1 MSFRSGADERRLAIG
16 SVAQQGTQLLVALA
30 SLAVITVLARELSFA
45 GFGVYTLFVSFST
58 YLLFAQTAVEGAA
71 VSMLAG
77 AGDDGAA
84 RNRVFSTTVVAYA
97 LAGLVAGLLI
107 ALASLVLPGP
117 LGVPERLQDDA
128 VLGGVLT
135 GALAAVGWPLKACR
149 DALRATQL
157 FRRVALSDFLGYFTM
172 AGLSIALALAG
183 APLWLL
189 IAVGGAVPLF
199 IGLAATVI
207 FVVARGLGLSLRSS
221 SMERDTTRRFT
232 RMSGQLL
239 ATGVADFVIYS
250 LDRVVLSAFK
260 GSSAVGLYEGPLRVH
275 NLVRLTAGTLSF
287 GVLPAASD
295 YLAKDDTARARDLLV
310 RGTRYVVALVVP
322 GVVVVIVLAGPI
334 LTVWLGPR
342 FATADTAMAIFVGY
356 WLINANTVV
365 PAGMLVAHGETG
377 WLARYAWSVALGCLA
392 ASLALTPLLGLD
404 GLVLGTA
411 IPYAV
416 SFPIFMRFVLRKL
429 PVDLGELARRAWLPA
444 YPLAAALALALAAAR
459 LVLDLDTLGE
469 VLVVGLGG
477 LAAYWLI
484 YATVFLDASERR
496 LAVDVVRGMLRT
508 G

>member
-1 MSFRSGADERRLAIG
+1 MSFSSGADERRLAIG

-77 AGDDGAA
+77 AGEDGGA
-84 RNRVFSTTVVAYA
+84 RNRVFSTTVIAYA

-107 ALASLVLPGP
+107 ALASLILPGP

-135 GALAAVGWPLKACR
+135 GALTVVGWPLKACR

-157 FRRVALSDFLGYFTM
+157 FRRVALVDFLGYFSM
-172 AGLSIALALAG
+172 AGLSIVLAVGG
-183 APLWLL
+183 APLWML
-189 IAVGGAVPLF
+189 IAVGGSVPLF
-199 IGLAATVI
+199 IGLAAGVI
-207 FVVARGLGLSLRSS
+207 FALARGLGLRLQPA

-232 RMSGQLL
+232 RMSSQLL

-295 YLAKDDTARARDLLV
+295 YLAKADTARARDLLV
-310 RGTRYVVALVVP
+310 RGTRYVLALVVP
-322 GVVVVIVLAGPI
+322 GVVVVMVLAGPI
-334 LTVWLGPR
+334 LAVWLGPR
-342 FATADTAMAIFVGY
+342 FATADTAMTIFVGY

-365 PAGMLVAHGETG
+365 AAGMLVAHGETG

-392 ASLALTPLLGLD
+392 CSLALTPPLGLD

-416 SFPIFMRFVLRKL
+416 GFPFFMRFALRKL
-429 PVDLGELARRAWLPA
+429 PFDLGELARRAWLPA
-444 YPLAAALALALAAAR
+444 YPLAAVLALGLVAAR
-459 LVLDLDTLGE
+459 LALDLDSLGE

-477 LAAYWLI
+477 LAAFWLVF
-484 YATVFLDASERR
+484 AAVFLEPSERR
-496 LAVDVVRGMLRT
+496 LAVDVVRGMFRT

>member
-1 MSFRSGADERRLAIG
+1 VSFSSGADERRLAIG

-58 YLLFAQTAVEGAA
+58 YLLFAQSAVEGAA

-77 AGDDGAA
+77 AGQDDAA
-84 RNRVFSTTVVAYA
+84 RARVFSTTVVAYS

-117 LGVPERLQDDA
+117 LGVPEQLQDDA
-128 VLGGVLT
+128 LLGGVLT
-135 GALAAVGWPLKACR
+135 GALAVVGWPLKSCR
-149 DALRATQL
+149 DALRAAQL
-157 FRRVALSDFLGYFTM
+157 FRRVALSDFLGYFAM
-172 AGLSIALALAG
+172 AALSIGLAVAG

-199 IGLAATVI
+199 IGLAAGVI
-207 FVVARGLGLSLRSS
+207 FALARGLGLRLAPGT
-221 SMERDTTRRFT
+221 MERATTARFM
-232 RMSGQLL
+232 RMSSQLL

-295 YLAKDDTARARDLLV
+295 YLAKGDTARARDLLV
-310 RGTRYVVALVVP
+310 RGTRYVLALVVP
-322 GVVVVIVLAGPI
+322 GVVVVMVLAGPI
-334 LTVWLGPR
+334 LSVWLGPR
-342 FATADTAMAIFVGY
+342 FATADTAMTIFVGY

-365 PAGMLVAHGETG
+365 AAGMLVAHGETA

-392 ASLALTPLLGLD
+392 ASLALTPLLGLE

-416 SFPIFMRFVLRKL
+416 SFPFFVRFALSKL
-429 PVDLGELARRAWLPA
+429 PATLGDLARRAWLPA
-444 YPLAAALALALAAAR
+444 YPLAALLALTLIGTRAAF
-459 LVLDLDTLGE
+459 DLDRLGE
-469 VLVVGLGG
+469 VLAVGLGG
-477 LAAYWLI
+477 LAAYWLVF
-484 YATVFLDASERR
+484 AALFLDASERR
-496 LAVDVVRGMLRT
+496 LAVDVVRGMLRA

>member
-1 MSFRSGADERRLAIG
+1 MSFSSGADERRLAIG
-16 SVAQQGTQLLVALA
+16 SVAQQSVQLLVALA

-71 VSMLAG
+71 VAMLAG
-77 AGDDGAA
+77 AGEDDAA
-84 RNRVFSTTVVAYA
+84 RTRVFSTTVAAYA

-107 ALASLVLPGP
+107 AIASLVLPGP
-117 LGVPERLQDDA
+117 LGVPEPLQDDA
-128 VLGGVLT
+128 SLGGVLT
-135 GALAAVGWPLKACR
+135 GVLTMVGWPLKACR
-149 DALRATQL
+149 DALRAAQL
-157 FRRVALSDFLGYFTM
+157 FRRVALADFLGYSSM
-172 AGLSIALALAG
+172 AALSIGLAVAG

-189 IAVGGAVPLF
+189 IAVGGSVPVF
-199 IGLAATVI
+199 IGLAAGVI
-207 FVVARGLGLSLRSS
+207 FALVRALGLRVSPA
-221 SMERDTTRRFT
+221 SMERATTRRFT
-232 RMSGQLL
+232 RMSSQLL

-295 YLAKDDTARARDLLV
+295 YLAKGDTSRARDLLV
-310 RGTRYVVALVVP
+310 RGTRYVLALVVP
-322 GVVVVIVLAGPI
+322 GVVVVMVLAGPI
-334 LTVWLGPR
+334 LAVWLGPR
-342 FATADTAMAIFVGY
+342 FATADTAMTIFVGY

-365 PAGMLVAHGETG
+365 AAGMLVAHGESG
-377 WLARYAWSVALGCLA
+377 WLARYAWAVALACLA

-416 SFPIFMRFVLRKL
+416 SFPFFLRFALSKL
-429 PVDLGELARRAWLPA
+429 PATLGDLARRAWLPA
-444 YPLAAALALALAAAR
+444 YPLAVLLALALGGAR
-459 LVLDLDTLGE
+459 LAFDLDSLGE

-477 LAAYWLI
+477 LAAYWLVF
-484 YATVFLDASERR
+484 AAVFLDASERR
-496 LAVDVVRGMLRT
+496 LALDVVRGMLRT